1 MDEFSLIER
10 YFRRSGG
17 PGGEGVL
24 LGPGDDAAL
33 LAPPAGEQL
42 VMTLDTSIAGR
53 HFPEDLPA
61 FETGHRCLAVNLS
74 DLYAMGARPLWF
86 LLSLT
91 LPRVEEAW
99 LAEFSRGLFALA
111 DRAGIELVGGDITR
125 GPLSV
130 AIQAT
135 GAVRADRVLR
145 RDGAL
150 PGQVLAVGGV
160 PGLGGL
166 GLRHWQAGRRDSFS
180 ARHFAAPDL
189 DLTLGQRLA
198 GRAGACIDISDGL
211 LQDLG
216 HVLKASGGL
225 GAVIDTAALPV
236 NDELAAL
243 DEGDRLALQLSGGD
257 DYRLLF
263 TWPADEPLPEGT
275 VAIGRITGPG
285 PVRLRDPDGTERPA
299 DIPGW
304 RHFS

>member
-10 YFRRSGG
+10 YFRRPG
-17 PGGEGVL
+17 PDGEGVL

-53 HFPEDLPA
+53 HFPDDLPPY
-61 FETGHRCLAVNLS
+61 ETGHRCLAVNLS

-91 LPRVEEAW
+91 LPEVDEHW

-111 DRAGIELVGGDITR
+111 DRAGIELVGGDTTR

-135 GAVRADRVLR
+135 GAVRADQVLR

-150 PGQVLAVGGV
+150 PGQILAVGGV

-166 GLRHWQAGRRDSFS
+166 GLRHWQAGQRDSDS

-189 DLTLGQRLA
+189 DFTLGQRLA

-216 HVLKASGGL
+216 HVLQASGGL
-225 GAVIDTAALPV
+225 GAVIDTGALPV
-236 NDELAAL
+236 TPELAAL
-243 DEGDRLALQLSGGD
+243 DTEDRLTLQLSGGD

-263 TWPADEPLPEGT
+263 TWPADEPLPEGSH
-275 VAIGRITGPG
+275 AIGRITGPG
-285 PVRLRDPDGTERPA
+285 PVRLRDPDGSERPA
-299 DIPGW
+299 AAPGW
-304 RHFS
+304 RHFQ